1 MLADSPVVATAT
13 GDYDFYPELSPLVFC
28 EDWKGQERFLG
39 GKAKFSVPT
48 VPLAL
53 LCCQM
58 SWVCTLS
65 RHLACDAVFG
75 NSDITPD
82 QIANG

>member
-1 MLADSPVVATAT
+1 M
-13 GDYDFYPELSPLVFC
+13 YDFYPELSPLVFC

-39 GKAKFSVPT
+39 GKAKFSVPM

-53 LCCQM
+53 LSCQM
-58 SWVCTLS
+58 SWLCMLS
-65 RHLACDAVFG
+65 RHLACDAMFG
-75 NSDITPD
+75 NSDIIPD